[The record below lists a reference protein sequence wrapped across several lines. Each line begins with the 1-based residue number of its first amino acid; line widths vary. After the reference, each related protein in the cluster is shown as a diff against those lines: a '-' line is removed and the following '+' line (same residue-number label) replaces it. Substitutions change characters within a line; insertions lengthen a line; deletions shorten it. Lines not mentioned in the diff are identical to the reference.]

1 MRRLAALL
9 GLLSLCGCVSGGY
22 SENRVHE
29 RFEKTLPS
37 VGVTN
42 LRLQNVAGTVSV
54 RAWDK
59 PQIRVDAVKSGPDQ
73 GALNSMHVDV
83 RQSGSAVDVTTK
95 YDAGFGISRG
105 GVNYTIMLP
114 AAVNLQVENTAGT
127 VEIAGMTGDVSAD
140 AKAGTI
146 EATMAKAGGGQ
157 NIDLATTTGT
167 VTLRIPKHSDA
178 TVTAHSTVGTVD
190 SDFPSVT
197 STRNNVIGSG
207 GGGKIGSGSGTI
219 NLKTTTGTIELRST

>member
-1 MRRLAALL
+1 MRLSAALV
-9 GLLSLCGCVSGGY
+9 GLLTLCGCRGGY
-22 SENRVHE
+22 SGNRVHE
-29 RFEKTLPS
+29 EVQKTLPAA
-37 VGVTN
+37 GVTE
-42 LRLQNVAGTVSV
+42 LHLQSVAGTVSV
-54 RAWDK
+54 RAWQN
-59 PQIRVDAVKSGPDQ
+59 PQIRIDAVKTAPDAD
-73 GALNSMHVDV
+73 GLKALHVNV
-83 RQSGSAVDVTTK
+83 EQTGSSVEVSTK
-95 YDAGFGISRG
+95 YDSGFGISRG

-114 AAVNLQVENTAGT
+114 AAINLQVENTAGT

-146 EATMAKAGGGQ
+146 EATMAKASGGQ

-207 GGGKIGSGSGTI
+207 GGGKIGSGSATI
-219 NLKTTTGTIELRST
+219 HLKTTTGTIELRST